1 MIVASFVGV
10 VVEVQYQPVS
20 GSNLHSILGILEVFF
35 TMIFVVDL
43 CFNFYAHYFWLFMKN
58 PWNVLDVVIVFIS
71 VLSLIIQVGL
81 HELTALNLRVGDC
94 YLFRILPPSPGPS
107 NLYCEFQVQALPSSR
122 VYNPEHQTPNPQIP
136 NTGILFEQRLRLSQD
151 NSRLPHI
158 PSSGQDQAAKA
169 HRHCDWH
176 IDSSHG

>member
-20 GSNLHSILGILEVFF
+20 GSNLHGILGILEIFF

-71 VLSLIIQVGL
+71 VLSLIIQV
-81 HELTALNLRVGDC
+81 R
-94 YLFRILPPSPGPS
+94 
-107 NLYCEFQVQALPSSR
+107 
-122 VYNPEHQTPNPQIP
+122 
-136 NTGILFEQRLRLSQD
+136 
-151 NSRLPHI
+151 
-158 PSSGQDQAAKA
+158 
-169 HRHCDWH
+169 
-176 IDSSHG
+176 